1 MKITKKRIKQDE
13 RIYKRMEE
21 LSQQG
26 LKDTKEYREFHRQ
39 YYVENDDLRI
49 YYKTM

>member
-13 RIYKRMEE
+13 RIRKIMDE
-21 LSQQG
+21 LLEQG
-26 LKDTKEYREFHRQ
+26 LVDTKEYREFHRQ
-39 YYVENDDLRI
+39 YYIENDDLRI